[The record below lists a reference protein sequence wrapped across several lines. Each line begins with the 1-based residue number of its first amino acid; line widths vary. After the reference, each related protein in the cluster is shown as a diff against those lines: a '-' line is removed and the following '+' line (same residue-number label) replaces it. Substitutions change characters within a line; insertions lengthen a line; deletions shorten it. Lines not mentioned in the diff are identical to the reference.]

1 MEIQFLG
8 TGAAWRLPEHSCV
21 CSICSKMRELGEE
34 RTRCSFVLRTS
45 QESILVDCGPDI
57 REQMSRSGL
66 KLPDVVLITHEHGDH
81 FLGLDELLA
90 FRRSVPTEAWR
101 PIPVYATEVAWKAI
115 EVRFGYLLGSLIE
128 KRIAFPGEPLE
139 GTLTEITP
147 FKTFHG
153 PVAAGSVGYV
163 FEPVEDNV
171 VSKLV
176 YTSDFKTLPEEPE
189 FLSRPEILLIQAHWL
204 NEPGNNRPNHM
215 SLQRALDYIQRWRPK
230 RAVYL
235 LDFSDGDFVP
245 GDPSNNFMKKLE
257 PEDPLRRPGS
267 GEAYPVPRCQA
278 EWQNVVDTIVEDY
291 NLPCPVF
298 VAEDGLTVSL

>member
-1 MEIQFLG
+1 
-8 TGAAWRLPEHSCV
+8 
-21 CSICSKMRELGEE
+21 
-34 RTRCSFVLRTS
+34 
-45 QESILVDCGPDI
+45 
-57 REQMSRSGL
+57 
-66 KLPDVVLITHEHGDH
+66 
-81 FLGLDELLA
+81 
-90 FRRSVPTEAWR
+90 
-101 PIPVYATEVAWKAI
+101 
-115 EVRFGYLLGSLIE
+115 
-128 KRIAFPGEPLE
+128 
-139 GTLTEITP
+139 
-147 FKTFHG
+147 
-153 PVAAGSVGYV
+153 VGYV